1 MSSNPSHNEALDRA
15 KQRIEQLEKDTSA
28 LEPEKFETEFEV
40 EEDLGADYYRKF
52 SRAFQDFC
60 STFQLDAHSLSI
72 VEEDKLGGNYMSQSQ
87 NDDTLI
93 VFKLTNRFPPLAEQK
108 SAQLDIV
115 VAQNSNQHIPSKFNL
130 RFTHKQGEDS
140 FKVNCCTVIVLD
152 KQKLP
157 AVLQKSKFWI
167 SMANL

>member
-1 MSSNPSHNEALDRA
+1 MSSNPSHNEALERA

-28 LEPEKFETEFEV
+28 LEPEKFDAEFEV

-60 STFQLDAHSLSI
+60 STFQLNAQSLSI
-72 VEEDKLGGNYMSQSQ
+72 IEEDKLGGNYMSQSQ

-140 FKVNCCTVIVLD
+140 FKVNCCTVIVLN

-167 SMANL
+167 TMANL

>member
-1 MSSNPSHNEALDRA
+1 MSSNPSHNEALERA

-28 LEPEKFETEFEV
+28 LEPEKFDAEFEV

-60 STFQLDAHSLSI
+60 STFQLNAQSLSI
-72 VEEDKLGGNYMSQSQ
+72 IEEDKLGGNYMSQSQ

-140 FKVNCCTVIVLD
+140 FKVNCCTVIVL
-152 KQKLP
+152 KN
-157 AVLQKSKFWI
+157 KSFQRFFKNQNFG
-167 SMANL
+167 

>member
-1 MSSNPSHNEALDRA
+1 MSSNPSHNEALERA

-28 LEPEKFETEFEV
+28 LEPEKFDAEFEV

-60 STFQLDAHSLSI
+60 STFQLNAQSLSI
-72 VEEDKLGGNYMSQSQ
+72 IEEDKLGGNYMSQSQ

-130 RFTHKQGEDS
+130 RFTHKQDEDS
-140 FKVNCCTVIVLD
+140 FKVNCCTVIVL
-152 KQKLP
+152 KN
-157 AVLQKSKFWI
+157 KSFQRFFKNQNFG
-167 SMANL
+167 